1 VPSLESIAASQNS
14 VINLRK
20 TKLNRKPLFAQTVQ
34 KLAWLVVA
42 VLALALAVAPRAHAQ
57 SGGPISSSGVV
68 TSIDDMILE
77 IRNRTGHT
85 ETFKETKQTKWLNKR
100 GQKLDAGDVVGKKV
114 EVRSRWIT
122 GGSEPL
128 SVQLK

>member
-1 VPSLESIAASQNS
+1 M
-14 VINLRK
+14 K

-42 VLALALAVAPRAHAQ
+42 VLALAVAVAPRAHAQ

-85 ETFKETKQTKWLNKR
+85 ETFKETEQTKWLNKR
-100 GQKLDAGDVVGKKV
+100 GQKIDAGDVVGKKV

-122 GGSEPL
+122 GGSEAL